1 MKARLIVMALSV
13 TVGIAGGLLA
23 VQNQQ
28 QEEKPD
34 VDIEAGDVDVEADVQ
49 EREQRKE
56 REQLRETSLRQDKPL
71 IHRASA
77 LIGLEVQNPA
87 GKDLGEIED
96 LTIDGKSGKVEYAAV
111 SFGGFAGVG
120 DKLFAVPWEAIQIK
134 QMDPS
139 QDEWVAIMDVSEQTL
154 ENAQGFDKDNWPN
167 MADERWKMQNDRAFR
182 AAQRDREATT
192 PQRQ

>member
-56 REQLRETSLRQDKPL
+56 REQLRETSLRQGKSL